1 MRSSESLVEE
11 RVVGN
16 CTVKVYYDTDP
27 QHPDEGND
35 DLFLVSFSNDFHVVR
50 KRQWESASDF
60 NDFVHPRFQVDGW
73 DTSEE
78 MPEPASAPI
87 DGPADPE
94 WRRCYL
100 INCTDEL
107 EVLLLEAGQDT
118 DFQNPAGR
126 SFAHDNFTL
135 RQEIWDAWQ
144 RFKTAH
150 SEWACFALDAR
161 NYGGGHIRL
170 IMGDIYDGTET
181 DKWGDPVTARGFVM
195 VKKSAGWHAEYE
207 KVAESLVQEWQDY
220 CDGNVYGY
228 VVTDDLEDE
237 EIDSCWG
244 FIGDQEYCMAEG
256 VSAAEWHEKNGRKQV
271 PLPFPPA
278 QGEANG

>member
-1 MRSSESLVEE
+1 MPREEYLVEE

-16 CTVKVYYDTDP
+16 CTVKVYHDTDP

-50 KRQWESASDF
+50 KGTWDDAGDF
-60 NDFVHPRFQVDGW
+60 RELLHPRFQVEGW
-73 DTSEE
+73 NPEE
-78 MPEPASAPI
+78 ELPEPIEKPLN
-87 DGPADPE
+87 GPADAE
-94 WRRCYL
+94 WVRCYTA
-100 INCTDEL
+100 NCTDQLEL
-107 EVLLLEAGQDT
+107 LLLEAGQQT
-118 DFQNPAGR
+118 AFENQTGR
-126 SFAHDNFTL
+126 SFAQENFTL
-135 RQEIWDAWQ
+135 RQDIWDAWQ
-144 RFKTAH
+144 RFKAAH
-150 SEWACFALDAR
+150 AEWACFTLDAR
-161 NYGGGHIRL
+161 NYGGGNIRL
-170 IMGDIYDGTET
+170 CLGEIYDGTET
-181 DKWGDPVTARGFVM
+181 DRWGDPKVPDGFVM
-195 VKKSAGWHAEYE
+195 VKKSAGWHAEHQ

-237 EIDSCWG
+237 EVDSCWG

-278 QGEANG
+278 QEEVNG